1 VDHTALVLAI
11 GFWYFGAAIDEKHLY
26 FGSRS
31 GTFRASQMAA
41 TTTLTS
47 DPGEAPAIPRRQPR
61 RFWSQAVLFVSCVL
75 LVNAIFGEKGLMDTL
90 RARKAYVAAR
100 EELMRLKLENTGL
113 RDQVRRLRSD
123 PATIESVARGEL
135 GLVKPGEIL
144 VTIKDVR

>member
-1 VDHTALVLAI
+1 MA
-11 GFWYFGAAIDEKHLY
+11 
-26 FGSRS
+26 
-31 GTFRASQMAA
+31 AA
-41 TTTLTS
+41 TTAPTR

-90 RARKAYVAAR
+90 RARRAYVAAR
-100 EELMRLKLENTGL
+100 EELMRLKLENAGL
-113 RDQVRRLRSD
+113 RDQARRLRSD

-144 VTIKDVR
+144 VTIKDVK